1 MSSEKIKVKR
11 KADLR
16 KKNLGLGIG
25 KIDVDKETN
34 NSKTNKVLFDDDFV
48 ASDYDSDEND
58 DRAQH
63 ADSENSQDD
72 DDSSDDEVE
81 QVSASAAKQQAMEMF
96 AAERKTRKEES
107 AVSSKRKR
115 KAKEVPKPKQP
126 KPESED
132 EDDFD
137 EDFFAMVD
145 EERKN
150 ETKAKKT
157 KTDVAKNT
165 LGRHTTFVSEVDD
178 PTVPGSISAP
188 IAADHNIEVVV
199 LPNLSSEDGA
209 GDDDKAV
216 NDKQLLSLS
225 AGLGTQPS
233 EAALLF
239 CRGSRA
245 RSDEAPEK
253 GFERKRSRKMK
264 YGLSSGQPSRNF
276 AEHSKKRR

>member
-25 KIDVDKETN
+25 KIGVDSETN
-34 NSKTNKVLFDDDFV
+34 ISKTNKVLFDDDFV

-58 DRAQH
+58 NRPQQT
-63 ADSENSQDD
+63 DSEKNEDD

-81 QVSASAAKQQAMEMF
+81 EVSASAAKQQAIEMF
-96 AAERKTRKEES
+96 AAERTTRKEEA

-126 KPESED
+126 QPESED

-145 EERKN
+145 EERKI

-157 KTDVAKNT
+157 KKDVAKNT
-165 LGRHTTFVSEVDD
+165 LGRHTTFVSEADD

-199 LPNLSSEDGA
+199 LPNLSSEDG
-209 GDDDKAV
+209 GDDDKVA

-245 RSDEAPEK
+245 RNDETPEK

-276 AEHSKKRR
+276 VEHSRKRR